1 MLHRR
6 WGACLLVV
14 WSSVAFA
21 GSDFDS
27 KKAVARNTSSILPIT
42 TSSVRARKQFEHAM
56 QNLEYVRS
64 DAAVTDLRQAVKI
77 DPRFAQAHILLSYLS
92 KIPEEQRTSR
102 TRAKQLASHV
112 SRGEQL
118 LIRWLA
124 GVQEDNYVPAIAAMN
139 DLLAKY
145 PRDGRIAFV
154 AGMWLVGQERY
165 AQATVVLERAVKL
178 TPDYPAALNELA
190 YAYAFSGNF
199 EAAFAAMKRYIA
211 LQPDQPN
218 PYDSYGEI
226 LRLAGKF
233 DAALEQYRMSIR
245 VDPRFGSELG
255 VADTLAVMGNEQEGR
270 DEYQRAAA
278 LVANETERV
287 EYELQSAAT
296 WIREDNHKHACK
308 ALGEVAKHAHTAGLG
323 RLEAESHRVLAVYE
337 KDYKSAMKQLQAA
350 QAALEHGHEMS
361 LTEKTEEQA
370 RLLRVKAVRSAEAQ
384 SFEVASEAVKQ
395 LESMTQRSR
404 SQVVHYSYEASTGA
418 LLLAQGKYA
427 EAISH
432 LEEDAENPL
441 TIRLLWKA
449 YSMTGATAQ
458 AEQIGAK
465 LVNLNVPTAEQAV
478 VVPRFR
484 ASLVSQAKQ
493 P

>member
-1 MLHRR
+1 MLHR

-14 WSSVAFA
+14 LSSVGFA
-21 GSDFDS
+21 GTDLESNKPS
-27 KKAVARNTSSILPIT
+27 RSNTSGILPIT
-42 TSSVRARKQFEHAM
+42 TSSARARKQFEHAI

-64 DAAVTDLRQAVKI
+64 DAAVADLRQAVKI
-77 DPRFAQAHILLSYLS
+77 DPKFAQAHILLSYLS
-92 KIPEEQRTSR
+92 KVPEEQRTSR
-102 TRAKQLASHV
+102 IRAKQLASHV
-112 SRGEQL
+112 SAGERL

-145 PRDGRIAFV
+145 PRDERIAFV

-165 AQATVVLERAVKL
+165 AQAVGVLERAVKL
-178 TPDYPAALNELA
+178 TPDYPAVLNELA

-199 EAAFAAMKRYIA
+199 EPAFAAMKRYVA

-245 VDPRFGSELG
+245 VDPSFGSELG
-255 VADTLAVMGNEQEGR
+255 VADTLAVMGNEQEAR
-270 DEYQRAAA
+270 DEYRRAAA
-278 LVANETERV
+278 LASNETERV

-296 WIREDNHKHACK
+296 WIRGDNHKQAEK
-308 ALGEVAKHAHTAGLG
+308 ALREVAKHAHTAGLG
-323 RLEAESHRVLAVYE
+323 RLEAEAHRALAIYE
-337 KDYKSAMKQLQAA
+337 KDYKSAMKQVQAA

-361 LTEKTEEQA
+361 LTDRTEEQA
-370 RLLRVKAVRSAEAQ
+370 RLLRVRAVRSAEAQ
-384 SFEVASEAVKQ
+384 SLDVASGAVKQ
-395 LESMTQRSR
+395 LESMAQKSR
-404 SQVVHYSYEASTGA
+404 SQVVHFSYEASAGA
-418 LLLAQGKYA
+418 LLLAQGKYG

-441 TIRLLWKA
+441 TMRLLWKV
-449 YSMTGATAQ
+449 YSISAASAQ
-458 AEQIGAK
+458 ADQMATK
-465 LVNLNVPTAEQAV
+465 LASLNVPTVDQAL

-484 ASLVSQAKQ
+484 SSLVSQAEQ

>member
-6 WGACLLVV
+6 WGACLLVLL
-14 WSSVAFA
+14 SSVAFA
-21 GSDFDS
+21 GADIESN
-27 KKAVARNTSSILPIT
+27 KAGHRESSGVLPIT
-42 TSSVRARKQFEHAM
+42 TSSARARKQFQHAM

-64 DAAVTDLRQAVKI
+64 DAAVADLRQAVKL
-77 DPRFAQAHILLSYLS
+77 DPRFAQAQILLSYLS
-92 KIPEEQRTSR
+92 KTPEEQRTSR
-102 TRAKQLASHV
+102 TRAKQLTRHV
-112 SRGEQL
+112 SEGEQL

-139 DLLAKY
+139 DLLARY
-145 PRDGRIAFV
+145 PRDERIAFL

-165 AQATVVLERAVKL
+165 SQAVTLLERAVKL
-178 TPDYPAALNELA
+178 APDYPAALNELA
-190 YAYAFSGNF
+190 YAYAFSGKF
-199 EAAFAAMKRYIA
+199 EPAFVAMKRYVA

-233 DAALEQYRMSIR
+233 EAALEQYRMSIR
-245 VDPRFGSELG
+245 VDPSFGSELG
-255 VADTLAVMGNEQEGR
+255 VADTLAVMGNEQEAR

-287 EYELQSAAT
+287 EHELQSAAT
-296 WIREDNHKHACK
+296 WIREDNHKQACK
-308 ALGEVAKHAHTAGLG
+308 ALRAVAKHAHTAGLG

-337 KDYKSAMKQLQAA
+337 KDYKSAMKQVQAA
-350 QAALEHGHEMS
+350 EAALEHGHEMS
-361 LTEKTEEQA
+361 LTDKTEEQA
-370 RLLRVKAVRSAEAQ
+370 KILRVKAVRSAEAQ
-384 SFEVASEAVKQ
+384 SFDVASGAVKQ
-395 LESMTQRSR
+395 LESMAQRSR
-404 SQVVHYSYEASTGA
+404 SQVVHYSYEASAGA

-432 LEEDAENPL
+432 LEEDADNPL
-441 TIRLLWKA
+441 TMRLLWTA

-465 LVNLNVPTAEQAV
+465 LADLNMPTAEQAV

-484 ASLVSQAKQ
+484 SSLVSQAKQ

>member
-6 WGACLLVV
+6 RGACLLIVL
-14 WSSVAFA
+14 SSMAFA
-21 GSDFDS
+21 GTDLESN
-27 KKAVARNTSSILPIT
+27 KTGRRNTSGVLPIT
-42 TSSVRARKQFEHAM
+42 TSSARARKQFEHAM

-64 DAAVTDLRQAVKI
+64 DTAVADLRQAVKT

-92 KIPEEQRTSR
+92 KAPEEQRTSR
-102 TRAKQLASHV
+102 TRAKQLAPHV
-112 SRGEQL
+112 SEGERL

-145 PRDGRIAFV
+145 PRDERVAFI

-165 AQATVVLERAVKL
+165 SQAVTILERAVKL
-178 TPDYPAALNELA
+178 APDYPAALNELA
-190 YAYAFSGNF
+190 YAYAFSGSF
-199 EAAFAAMKRYIA
+199 EAAFEVMKRYVA

-233 DAALEQYRMSIR
+233 EAALEQYRMSIR
-245 VDPRFGSELG
+245 VDPSFGSELG
-255 VADTLAVMGNEQEGR
+255 VADTLAVMGHEQEAR
-270 DEYQRAAA
+270 EEYQRAIV
-278 LVANETERV
+278 LVANEAERV
-287 EYELQSAAT
+287 EYEMQSAAT
-296 WIREDNHKHACK
+296 WIREDNHKQACK
-308 ALGEVAKHAHTAGLG
+308 ALGEVARHAHTAGLG
-323 RLEAESHRVLAVYE
+323 RLEAEAHRVLAIYE
-337 KDYKSAMKQLQAA
+337 RDYKSAMKQVQAA

-370 RLLRVKAVRSAEAQ
+370 RIIRVKAVRSAEAQ
-384 SFEVASEAVKQ
+384 GFDVASGAVKL
-395 LESMTQRSR
+395 LESMAQKSR
-404 SQVVHYSYEASTGA
+404 SQVVHYSYEASAGA

-432 LEEDAENPL
+432 LEEEAENPL
-441 TIRLLWKA
+441 TMRLLRKA
-449 YSMTGATAQ
+449 YSMTGATPQ
-458 AEQIGAK
+458 AEQMGAR
-465 LVNLNVPTAEQAV
+465 LTNLNMPTAEQAL

-484 ASLVSQAKQ
+484 ASLVSQAKH

>member
-1 MLHRR
+1 MLRRR

-21 GSDFDS
+21 GTDFDS
-27 KKAVARNTSSILPIT
+27 KKAGDRNASGILPIT

-64 DAAVTDLRQAVKI
+64 DAAVADLRQAVKI
-77 DPRFAQAHILLSYLS
+77 DPKFAQAHILLSYLS

-112 SRGEQL
+112 TSGEQL
-118 LIRWLA
+118 LIRWLG

-145 PRDGRIAFV
+145 PRDERIAFL

-245 VDPRFGSELG
+245 VDPSFGSELG

-278 LVANETERV
+278 LGEHRDLHQQGRRPRGERAYSPGQSGRARQV
-287 EYELQSAAT
+287 E
-296 WIREDNHKHACK
+296 
-308 ALGEVAKHAHTAGLG
+308 G
-323 RLEAESHRVLAVYE
+323 RPER
-337 KDYKSAMKQLQAA
+337 
-350 QAALEHGHEMS
+350 
-361 LTEKTEEQA
+361 QA
-370 RLLRVKAVRSAEAQ
+370 RVQ
-384 SFEVASEAVKQ
+384 
-395 LESMTQRSR
+395 
-404 SQVVHYSYEASTGA
+404 GA
-418 LLLAQGKYA
+418 G
-427 EAISH
+427 
-432 LEEDAENPL
+432 
-441 TIRLLWKA
+441 R
-449 YSMTGATAQ
+449 G
-458 AEQIGAK
+458 
-465 LVNLNVPTAEQAV
+465 
-478 VVPRFR
+478 R
-484 ASLVSQAKQ
+484 
-493 P
+493 